1 MSDQQAQQ
9 SYSLM
14 GQAFT
19 MQMNLDVVQREFLHR
34 VGYHR
39 LNNTLPIDHLAERRK
54 AGELGPRAK
63 AAWKELERSMWEH
76 VDVRSVAAL
85 LLNADFTVEQASD
98 MIALYVLKEDTA
110 KA

>member
-19 MQMNLDVVQREFLHR
+19 MQMHLDAIQREVMHR
-34 VGYHR
+34 AGYHR
-39 LNNTLPIDHLAERRK
+39 LNNTTPIDHIAERRK

-63 AAWKELERSMWEH
+63 AAWKELERSIQEH
-76 VDVRSVAAL
+76 VDVRTVAGM

-98 MIALYVLKEDTA
+98 MIALYILKEEA
-110 KA
+110 VQA